1 MKRSIVI
8 LLHVGFWI
16 CYFLLVLVILGAIYG
31 SRGEVDDSK
40 IEAAFKA
47 ILFFALVPSAISFY
61 LFYFLLFPR
70 FLEKKN
76 IFLTIVYGV
85 MVAYFAAMV
94 GWSILSGT
102 FGEVCDL
109 GGEYEDEDYSEA
121 GVILFMTFIAFV
133 SGIIAWVI
141 QGFLTWVKEIKLK
154 EALVQKNHEM
164 ELALVKSQL
173 DPHFLFN
180 TINNIDVL
188 ILKNAEDASNYL
200 NKLSDIM
207 RFMLFETK
215 TEEILLAKEL
225 EYMDKYI
232 ALQKIR
238 TSNANYV
245 NYQVNG
251 TANGK
256 TIAPMVFIPFLENAF
271 KHTNN
276 KKLQNA
282 INIDIQIEE
291 NAVKMKCENKF
302 DPTRKP
308 TNGYNGLGNEL
319 IKKRLNLIYPE
330 RHQLEVVKKNESYM
344 VSLTINNRDVL
355 V

>member
-1 MKRSIVI
+1 MRKSIVI
-8 LLHVGFWI
+8 LLHVGFWV
-16 CYFLLVLVILGAIYG
+16 CYFMLVMVILGAIYG
-31 SRGEVDDSK
+31 SRGEVDETK
-40 IEAAFKA
+40 LEAAFKA

-70 FLEKKN
+70 FLQKKN
-76 IFLTIVYGV
+76 VLLTIVYGLIT
-85 MVAYFAAMV
+85 AYGSALV
-94 GWSILSGT
+94 GWSILNGT

-109 GGEYEDEDYSEA
+109 GGEYEDEDYSET
-121 GVILFMTFIAFV
+121 GVILVMSFITFV

-154 EALVQKNHEM
+154 EALVQQNHEM

-188 ILKNAEDASNYL
+188 ILKDAEDASNYL

-215 TEEILLAKEL
+215 TEEILLSQEL

-245 NYQVNG
+245 NFKVNG
-251 TANGK
+251 TANGR
-256 TIAPMVFIPFLENAF
+256 TIAPMVFIPFIENAF

-276 KKLQNA
+276 KKLENA

-291 NAVKMKCENKF
+291 NTLKMKCENKF
-302 DPTRKP
+302 DGARKI

-330 RHQLEVVKKNESYM
+330 KHQLEVVKQNDLYA
-344 VSLTINNRDVL
+344 VSLTISNEKI
-355 V
+355 